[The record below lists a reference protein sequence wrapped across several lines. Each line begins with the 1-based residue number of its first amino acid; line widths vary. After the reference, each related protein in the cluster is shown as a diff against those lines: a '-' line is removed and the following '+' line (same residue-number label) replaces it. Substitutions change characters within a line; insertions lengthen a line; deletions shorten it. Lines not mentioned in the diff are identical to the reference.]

1 MQWRHPILTKP
12 QTVQRCVSISDHCQC
27 IQEERKKIQQCKY
40 KLRTNYSQTT
50 HILMLSWLLFN
61 FLKQTVSY
69 AYIKKCIVTVQQ
81 KEMH

>member
-1 MQWRHPILTKP
+1 
-12 QTVQRCVSISDHCQC
+12 
-27 IQEERKKIQQCKY
+27 
-40 KLRTNYSQTT
+40 
-50 HILMLSWLLFN
+50 MLSWLLFN

>member
-1 MQWRHPILTKP
+1 MEASH
-12 QTVQRCVSISDHCQC
+12 SDKAPDSPTLCFNWWSLPVYSGG
-27 IQEERKKIQQCKY
+27 RKKIQQCKY